1 MQVSTAKASV
11 DARDLPPYAHAMEL
25 AHVRSPDAKP
35 PKEAQARRRLED
47 EGFEVVCWSD
57 PPGCVYTS
65 HAHERDESLWMIAG
79 SMTFVIEGRSYRLE
93 AGDRLT
99 LPRGV
104 VHEARAHDA
113 GARYLIGER

>member
-1 MQVSTAKASV
+1 MLGGVMQLQHIRWAGT
-11 DARDLPPYAHAMEL
+11 
-25 AHVRSPDAKP
+25 KP
-35 PKEAQARRRLED
+35 PKQDDAKRLLEA

-57 PPGCVYTS
+57 APGRNYAPHS
-65 HAHERDESLWMIAG
+65 HERDESLWMIAG
-79 SMTFVIEGRSYRLE
+79 AMTFVIDGRAYRVE

-104 VHEARAHDA
+104 VHDAQAHEA

>member
-1 MQVSTAKASV
+1 MRLEHIRWTGS
-11 DARDLPPYAHAMEL
+11 
-25 AHVRSPDAKP
+25 KP
-35 PKEAQARRRLED
+35 PKQDDARRRLED

-57 PPGCVYTS
+57 APGRAYAP

-79 SMTFVIEGRSYRLE
+79 AMTFVIDGQSYRLE

-104 VHEARAHDA
+104 VHAAQAHDA

>member
-1 MQVSTAKASV
+1 MRLEHIPWTA
-11 DARDLPPYAHAMEL
+11 P
-25 AHVRSPDAKP
+25 KP
-35 PKEAQARRRLED
+35 PKQEEARRALEA
-47 EGFEVVCWSD
+47 EGFDVVCWSD
-57 PPGCVYTS
+57 PPGRVYAA

-79 SMTFVIEGRSYRLE
+79 AMTFEIGGRSYRLE

-104 VHEARAHDA
+104 VHSAQAHDD

>member
-1 MQVSTAKASV
+1 MQLEHIRSTV
-11 DARDLPPYAHAMEL
+11 P
-25 AHVRSPDAKP
+25 KP
-35 PKEAQARRRLED
+35 PKQDDARRTLEA

-57 PPGCVYTS
+57 PPGRTYAP

-79 SMTFVIEGRSYRLE
+79 AMTFEIDGRSYRLE
-93 AGDRLT
+93 AGDRLM

-104 VHEARAHDA
+104 MHAAQAHDD

>member
-1 MQVSTAKASV
+1 MRLEHIRWTAPKAPKQD
-11 DARDLPPYAHAMEL
+11 DARRTL
-25 AHVRSPDAKP
+25 
-35 PKEAQARRRLED
+35 EA

-57 PPGCVYTS
+57 PPGRAYAP

-79 SMTFVIEGRSYRLE
+79 AMTFEIDGRAYRLE

-104 VHEARAHDA
+104 VHAALAHDD